1 MSVFNLILV
10 AIIIISIIIHVLL
23 IQNKE
28 QFFVYNI
35 RPTESIDPDYVNI
48 NENPD
53 NYYNYQSVGDVYGV
67 DLNCNNVSMQDLL
80 EWIRQDDPNVLYDHV
95 YKYDPSIDIL
105 NPLQAPRVFKML
117 LRNLPQKHKY
127 IPILTKC
134 LYKPVRIA

>member
-1 MSVFNLILV
+1 MSMFNLILI
-10 AIIIISIIIHVLL
+10 AIVVLSIVWSVFF
-23 IQNKE
+23 QNKE
-28 QFFVYNI
+28 KFFVYNI
-35 RPTESIDPDYVNI
+35 RPTESIDPDYINI

-53 NYYNYQSVGDVYGV
+53 NYYNFQSVGDVYGV

-80 EWIRQDDPNVLYDHV
+80 EWIRQDDPNVLYEFV
-95 YKYDPSIDIL
+95 YKYDPSVDIL

>member
-10 AIIIISIIIHVLL
+10 AIIIISIIIRVLL